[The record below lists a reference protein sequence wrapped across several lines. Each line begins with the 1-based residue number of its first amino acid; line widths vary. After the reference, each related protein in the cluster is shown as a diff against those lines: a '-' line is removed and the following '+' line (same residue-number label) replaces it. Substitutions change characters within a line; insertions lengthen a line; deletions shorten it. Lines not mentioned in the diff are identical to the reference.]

1 MSKYKYGMTRVG
13 DTDCKFYVK
22 KKEFLFY
29 HTIVKFDNS
38 NDLWDYIR
46 ELKATGN
53 DVEYDFK

>member
-1 MSKYKYGMTRVG
+1 MTRVG

-29 HTIVKFDNS
+29 HTVVKFDNS

-53 DVEYDFK
+53 DVNYDFK